1 MYSTI
6 CEQLEVEES
15 SEDAKGRE
23 GKGKQTNQARTSSIE
38 SAHESMSVKD
48 AEGSPGTNDLRRD
61 QFLEWGSLSLYW
73 RAKTLNEVLVHVEN
87 NSVHSL
93 DLSIPD
99 QRRKRRRDTAM
110 ARSSDPLV
118 VGRIVGDVLEEFVPC
133 VEITAK
139 YASRQI
145 SNGCEMKPSA
155 VTEAPLVEIVDRN
168 DPNALFTLIM
178 TDPDA
183 PSPSEPSHK
192 EYLHWLVTDIRSG
205 GDASAGQC
213 IVPYE
218 SPKPPI
224 GIHRYVFS
232 VFRQQHPL
240 PLNQPSTRKKFC
252 TRLVAQQFGLGK
264 AVAAVYFNSQKET
277 GTRRR

>member
-1 MYSTI
+1 
-6 CEQLEVEES
+6 
-15 SEDAKGRE
+15 
-23 GKGKQTNQARTSSIE
+23 
-38 SAHESMSVKD
+38 
-48 AEGSPGTNDLRRD
+48 
-61 QFLEWGSLSLYW
+61 
-73 RAKTLNEVLVHVEN
+73 
-87 NSVHSL
+87 
-93 DLSIPD
+93 
-99 QRRKRRRDTAM
+99 M

-118 VGRIVGDVLEEFVPC
+118 VGRIVGDVLEEFVPSAELT
-133 VEITAK
+133 VK
-139 YASRQI
+139 YAARQI

-155 VTEAPLVEIVDRN
+155 VTEAPLVQIVDRN
-168 DPNALFTLIM
+168 DPSAIFTLMM

-192 EYLHWLVTDIRSG
+192 EYLHWLITDIPSG
-205 GDASAGQC
+205 GDASAGRC

-240 PLNQPSTRKKFC
+240 PLNQPSTRKRFC

-277 GTRRR
+277 GARRR